1 MRKTFLL
8 LPLLLLML
16 GCQSSS
22 NSTNTQEQNFSPSN
36 SPQSSQSP
44 LPLETSN
51 LLEATVISIGDGDTL
66 RVNLE
71 GEDTTIRLACIDA
84 LETAQSP
91 WGNQSQDRLQ
101 ELLPGEQVVKLRE
114 IEQDRYGRTVAEVYV
129 GTKSINLQ
137 MVEEGQA
144 VVYRQYLNSCSDT
157 QQLYLDAETKAQ
169 EQKLAFWNQD
179 NPTMPWDFRKQK
191 SNREDKAIPDSTVE
205 SNPNNDYNC
214 SDFDSQAKA
223 QSLLDSDPSD
233 PHQLDRDQDGVA
245 CESLP

>member
-22 NSTNTQEQNFSPSN
+22 NSTNTSQEQNP
-36 SPQSSQSP
+36 PQPSQSP

-51 LLEATVISIGDGDTL
+51 LLEATVISTGDGDTL

-71 GEDTTIRLACIDA
+71 GENTTIRLACIDA
-84 LETAQSP
+84 PETTQSP
-91 WGNQSQDRLQ
+91 WGSQSRDRLQ
-101 ELLPGEQVVKLRE
+101 ELLPKGQVVKLRE

-191 SNREDKAIPDSTVE
+191 SNTEDKTIPDSTVE

-214 SDFDSQAKA
+214 SDFGSKAEA

-233 PHQLDRDQDGVA
+233 PHQLDRDQDGIA